1 MEGSNR
7 QIGGVGDTNPLDLD
21 QAKLY
26 SPDFANPY
34 AADNHDISPYCSN
47 KGPSNVETV
56 QDFDALGIGASDAY
70 ITDY

>member
-7 QIGGVGDTNPLDLD
+7 QIGGGDTNPLDFD
-21 QAKLY
+21 QAKLG

-47 KGPSNVETV
+47 EAPANVTTAE
-56 QDFDALGIGASDAY
+56 ALERLGVHYSDAY
-70 ITDY
+70 TTGEY